1 MITLTVLYPTP
12 DDVEKFDEYYIG
24 THIPLAHKV
33 PGLEDA
39 KVTRFLPGPDGSAP
53 EFHLMAQLFFADA
66 EAMGAAMSTEEG
78 RALAADGANLG
89 VTPTMLVGS
98 TE

>member
-1 MITLTVLYPTP
+1 MITLTVLYGTP
-12 DDVEKFDEYYIG
+12 DDVEKFDEYYTG
-24 THIPLAHKV
+24 THIPLALKV

-66 EAMGAAMSTEEG
+66 EEMGASMATEEG
-78 RALAADGANLG
+78 RALVADAANLG
-89 VTPTMLVGS
+89 VTPSMLVGS

>member
-1 MITLTVLYPTP
+1 MIALTVLYPMP

-24 THIPLAHKV
+24 THIPLALKV
-33 PGLEDA
+33 PGLADA

-66 EAMGAAMSTEEG
+66 EEMGASMATEEG

>member
-1 MITLTVLYPTP
+1 MITLTVLYGTP
-12 DDVEKFDEYYIG
+12 DDVAKFDEYYFE
-24 THIPLAHKV
+24 THIPLARAV

-66 EAMGAAMSTEEG
+66 DAMGAAMSTEEG
-78 RALAADGANLG
+78 QALAADAANLG
-89 VTPTMLVGS
+89 ITPTMLVGS

>member
-1 MITLTVLYPTP
+1 LITLTVLYGTP
-12 DDVEKFDEYYIG
+12 DDVEKFDEYYFG
-24 THIPLAHKV
+24 THIPLARAV
-33 PGLEDA
+33 PGLKDT

-66 EAMGAAMSTEEG
+66 EAMDAAMSTDEG
-78 RALAADGANLG
+78 RALAADGAKLG
-89 VTPTMLVGS
+89 NSPTMLVGS

>member
-1 MITLTVLYPTP
+1 MITLTVLYGTP
-12 DDVEKFDEYYIG
+12 DDAEKFDDYYTG
-24 THIPLAHKV
+24 THIPLALKV
-33 PGLEDA
+33 PGLLDA

-53 EFHLMAQLFFADA
+53 EFHLMAQLSFADA
-66 EAMGAAMSTEEG
+66 DAMGAAMSTDEG

-89 VTPTMLVGS
+89 ITPTMLVGS